1 MRVSAFR
8 KRLLTGTWKGAN
20 MKKKIKYPAVLTG
33 LFCTFLGC
41 GAFASVFMPKKSFS
55 ETENRYLAQRPSLT
69 WQGLKSGAFGR
80 EYETYLSDQFPFR
93 DQWIGVKTTA
103 EQLQQK
109 KEINGV
115 WLGKDHYLIETFYQE
130 DLDPELSGKNLDRL
144 CQFVSAQEA
153 LAGKDHV
160 RVMLVPSSAEIM
172 TDKLPPFASPFSQAA
187 VTERL
192 TQGGIGE
199 MLVPVRQALS
209 DAREHQ
215 APYYRTDHHWTSFG
229 AFAGYQAWAKSLGLD
244 SFELSDFQPETVSD
258 NFFGTIHSKLNIPVQ
273 PDSIVL
279 YRPKKEPDWSVCYDG
294 SDSPVST
301 LYSMDALNTRDQY
314 RVFLDGNHGWTKI
327 KNHSRT
333 DGSRLLIIKDSYAH
347 CFAPFAALHFE
358 ETHMI
363 DLRYYNGKISNFIE
377 EQGITDILVL
387 YQIPGFLKDR
397 NVSKLTW

>member
-1 MRVSAFR
+1 
-8 KRLLTGTWKGAN
+8 

-33 LFCTFLGC
+33 LFCAFLGC

-258 NFFGTIHSKLNIPVQ
+258 NYFGTIHSKLNIPVQ

-279 YRPKKEPDWSVCYDG
+279 YRSKKEPDWSVCYDG

-314 RVFLDGNHGWTKI
+314 RVFLDGNHGWIKI

>member
-1 MRVSAFR
+1 
-8 KRLLTGTWKGAN
+8 

-33 LFCTFLGC
+33 LFCAFLGC

-144 CQFVSAQEA
+144 CQFVSAQKA

>member
-1 MRVSAFR
+1 
-8 KRLLTGTWKGAN
+8 

-33 LFCTFLGC
+33 LFCAFLGC

-199 MLVPVRQALS
+199 MLVPS
-209 DAREHQ
+209 
-215 APYYRTDHHWTSFG
+215 G
-229 AFAGYQAWAKSLGLD
+229 
-244 SFELSDFQPETVSD
+244 TV
-258 NFFGTIHSKLNIPVQ
+258 
-273 PDSIVL
+273 
-279 YRPKKEPDWSVCYDG
+279 
-294 SDSPVST
+294 
-301 LYSMDALNTRDQY
+301 
-314 RVFLDGNHGWTKI
+314 
-327 KNHSRT
+327 
-333 DGSRLLIIKDSYAH
+333 
-347 CFAPFAALHFE
+347 
-358 ETHMI
+358 
-363 DLRYYNGKISNFIE
+363 
-377 EQGITDILVL
+377 
-387 YQIPGFLKDR
+387 
-397 NVSKLTW
+397 

>member
-1 MRVSAFR
+1 
-8 KRLLTGTWKGAN
+8 

-33 LFCTFLGC
+33 LFCAFLGC

>member
-33 LFCTFLGC
+33 LFCAFLGC

-69 WQGLKSGAFGR
+69 CQGLKSGAFGR

>member
-1 MRVSAFR
+1 
-8 KRLLTGTWKGAN
+8 

-33 LFCTFLGC
+33 LFCAFLGC

-301 LYSMDALNTRDQY
+301 LYSMDALNSRVQY

>member
-1 MRVSAFR
+1 
-8 KRLLTGTWKGAN
+8 

-33 LFCTFLGC
+33 LFCAFLGC

-80 EYETYLSDQFPFR
+80 EYETYLSDRFPFR

-294 SDSPVST
+294 SDSTVST

>member
-1 MRVSAFR
+1 
-8 KRLLTGTWKGAN
+8 
-20 MKKKIKYPAVLTG
+20 MKKKNKYPAVLTG
-33 LFCTFLGC
+33 LFCAFLGC
-41 GAFASVFMPKKSFS
+41 GALASVFIPKKSFS
-55 ETENRYLAQRPSLT
+55 ETENRYLAQMPSLT
-69 WQGLKSGAFGR
+69 WQSLKSGAFGT

-93 DQWIGVKTTA
+93 DQWIGIKTTA

-144 CQFVSAQEA
+144 CQFVSTQAS
-153 LAGKDHV
+153 LMGKDHV
-160 RVMLVPSSAEIM
+160 RVMLVPSSSEIM
-172 TDKLPPFASPFSQAA
+172 TEKLPSFAAPFSQAA
-187 VTERL
+187 ITNRL
-192 TQGGIGE
+192 EEEGIGK

-209 DAREHQ
+209 DAKEQ
-215 APYYRTDHHWTSFG
+215 QEPYYRTDHHWTSFG
-229 AFAGYQAWAKSLGLD
+229 AFTGYQAWAASLGLD
-244 SFELSDFQPETVSD
+244 SFKPSDFQQETVSD
-258 NFFGTIHSKLNIPVQ
+258 HFLGTIHSKLNIPVQ
-273 PDSIVL
+273 ADSIVL
-279 YRPKKEPDWSVCYDG
+279 YRPKKEPVWSVYYDG
-294 SDSPVST
+294 SDSPVPS
-301 LYSMDALNTRDQY
+301 LYSMEALNTRDQY

-327 KNHSRT
+327 KNHSQA

-363 DLRYYNGKISNFIE
+363 DLRYYNGKISNFIK
-377 EQGITDILVL
+377 EQGITDVLVL